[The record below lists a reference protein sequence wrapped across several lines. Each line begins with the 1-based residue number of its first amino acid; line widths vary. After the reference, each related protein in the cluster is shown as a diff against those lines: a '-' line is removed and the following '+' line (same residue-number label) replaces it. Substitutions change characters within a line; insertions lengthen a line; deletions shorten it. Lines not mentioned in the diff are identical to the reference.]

1 MSVAQDAMDQYTV
14 PVGLNLYEVYDNQG
28 NYVGTFGPA
37 TARSMALSY
46 YRQANR

>member
-1 MSVAQDAMDQYTV
+1 MTSVEQAMEQYTV

-28 NYVGTFGPA
+28 NHVGTFGPA